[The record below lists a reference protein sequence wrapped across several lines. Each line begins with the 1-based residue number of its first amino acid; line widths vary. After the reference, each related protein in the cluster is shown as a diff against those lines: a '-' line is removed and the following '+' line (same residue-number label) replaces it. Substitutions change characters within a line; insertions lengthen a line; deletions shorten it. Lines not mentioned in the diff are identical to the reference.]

1 MIAHHDSPSI
11 TITLLSVS
19 AANCEIGL
27 INYLAFSRSIASICR
42 DILQVHMYI
51 CQKLLQVYLSGTIL
65 QVFVSIY
72 SSIVFTLSVSA
83 TNCEIGLIDFL
94 KWFLPSSLCEY
105 VNIVIVQTQVV

>member
-1 MIAHHDSPSI
+1 
-11 TITLLSVS
+11 
-19 AANCEIGL
+19 
-27 INYLAFSRSIASICR
+27 
-42 DILQVHMYI
+42 MYI

-105 VNIVIVQTQVV
+105 INIVIVQITSSVNIEYLNKHYVWRCEISITSGVAKESEQLILYVG